1 MFIVESLQSGYR
13 QGKKTKV
20 LHANVGFALEA
31 GSLLL
36 LAGKNGAG
44 KSTLMQI
51 LCGLQQPLSGTVAV
65 NGQHLHTC
73 SVKEKAGLVSMMYA
87 HPPDVPL
94 TLAKEVVFSSRQR
107 FVSAWDGNIRQHE
120 PQILAA
126 LEMCGIAN
134 LADRQFNTL
143 SDGEKQKVM
152 LARSLAQETP
162 VMLLDE
168 PLAFLD
174 YPARRELLAKLKDWC
189 KELGKTIIYSSH
201 DLELALQH
209 ADCMLLLQ
217 EDGKHQF
224 IQDREL
230 LSRMDPASLFTA

>member
-51 LCGLQQPLSGTVAV
+51 LCGLQQPLSGTVKV
-65 NGQHLHTC
+65 NGHDLHKC
-73 SVKEKAGLVSMMYA
+73 SVTEKAGLVSMMYA

-120 PQILAA
+120 PQILKA
-126 LEMCGIAN
+126 LEMCGISN

-143 SDGEKQKVM
+143 SDGEKQK
-152 LARSLAQETP
+152 

-174 YPARRELLAKLKDWC
+174 YPARRELLAKLKVWC
-189 KELGKTIIYSSH
+189 RELGKTIIYSSH

-217 EDGKHQF
+217 DDGKHQF